1 MLWVARKFNHSGRKI
16 GKMSVRMR
24 TVSNGKIGII
34 ELKGSLVG
42 DRDTD
47 EFREMVADL
56 LEQGNRSLVLDLSKV
71 NYMNSSG
78 IGSVIASHSSFSKNG
93 GRVKLVGLTNN
104 VQNLFVVTK
113 LIDIFDVYDNV
124 NQAIESFN
132 SKVES
137 N

>member
-1 MLWVARKFNHSGRKI
+1 
-16 GKMSVRMR
+16 MR